1 MNHITFRPW
10 LLDNYIDLIYRTK
23 KRKIKVY
30 ENIEELNQK

>member
-23 KRKIKVY
+23 KRKIKVSKCMR
-30 ENIEELNQK
+30 ISKS